1 MPKLVQSKQYLPFI
15 KGLFTEASMINFPE
29 GATIDED
36 NLIISR
42 QGVRERRM
50 GLQVDADSSWV
61 KPVAS
66 YNTCAEQTGNCG
78 EGF

>member
-42 QGVRERRM
+42 QGIRERRL
-50 GLQVDADSSWV
+50 GLHIDTDSSWV
-61 KPVAS
+61 QPVAS
-66 YNTCAEQTGNCG
+66 YNTCAEQTGNCNSDY
-78 EGF
+78 